1 MILFDYKS
9 SELFLNKKSY
19 KLSSVIGEDN
29 FYFGLFELPHSILRQ
44 AKFISNLPKNY
55 YLNDDLFAKI
65 LERENLLNKDI
76 IEASFTIQSPSFTII
91 PDFLAEKMPDTE
103 IAREISAV
111 GYDDRYKLSGSSLD
125 QFSSVF
131 FFMEPATLVQKL
143 SEFYTGTR
151 VSHLNS
157 TLIKRAKSMNG
168 KFLMLHIYGQTL
180 QTVLMDHDQL
190 LQSNDYCFQSSDDVL
205 YYALLSLKNHG
216 LDPGNTIVYYTGM
229 VKDDGPLAELLGK
242 HIRNLQLLDNKTSAS
257 YSNVFLGKQ
266 KSYFFSVECLYHEDH
281 QR

>member
-29 FYFGLFELPHSILRQ
+29 FYFGLFELPQGTLRQ
-44 AKFISNLPKNY
+44 AKFISNLPKNF
-55 YLNDDLFAKI
+55 YLNGDLFASI
-65 LERENLLNKDI
+65 LDRENLLNNYI
-76 IEASFTIQSPSFTII
+76 NEASFSIQSPSFII
-91 PDFLAEKMPDTE
+91 MPDFLAEKMSDSE
-103 IAREISAV
+103 IARDISAV
-111 GYDDRYKLSGSSLD
+111 GYDDKYKLSRSVLD
-125 QFSSVF
+125 QFHSVF

-143 SEFYTGTR
+143 SEFYTETR

-157 TLIKRAKSMNG
+157 TLINRGKSING
-168 KFLMLHIYGQTL
+168 QFLMLHIYGQTL
-180 QTVLMDHDQL
+180 QTVFMDHGQL

-216 LDPGNTIVYYTGM
+216 LDPGTTKVYYTGM

-266 KSYFFSVECLYHEDH
+266 KSYFFSLECLYHEDH

>member
-29 FYFGLFELPHSILRQ
+29 FYFGLFELPQGTLRQ
-44 AKFISNLPKNY
+44 AKFISNLPENF
-55 YLNDDLFAKI
+55 YLDDDLFASI
-65 LERENLLNKDI
+65 LERENLMNESIKK
-76 IEASFTIQSPSFTII
+76 ASFSIQSPSFIMI
-91 PDFLAEKMPDTE
+91 PDFLAEKIPESE
-103 IAREISAV
+103 IARDISAV
-111 GYDDRYKLSGSSLD
+111 GYDIRYKLSGSSLD
-125 QFSSVF
+125 QFQSVF
-131 FFMEPATLVQKL
+131 FFLEPTTLVQKL
-143 SEFYTGTR
+143 SGFYTETKI
-151 VSHLNS
+151 SHLNS
-157 TLIKRAKSMNG
+157 ILINQGKSMNG
-168 KFLMLHIYGQTL
+168 QFLLLHIYGQTL
-180 QTVLMDHDQL
+180 QTVLMDHDRL

-229 VKDDGPLAELLGK
+229 VKDDGPLTELLAK
-242 HIRNLQLLDNKTSAS
+242 HIRNLQLLDNKTSAT

-266 KSYFFSVECLYHEDH
+266 KSYFFSLECLYHEDH